1 MDHLQKVAPDAESW
15 FITPPSA
22 RNPATSIFWQPKK
35 KEGEKRERRSDTRAT
50 LDGNGQVI
58 HARDTPGGFFLYRF
72 HFDLHYIP
80 VLWARYLVGAAAM
93 FMLIAIL
100 SGIVTHKKIVADF
113 FMLRFGTGQRSW
125 LDDHNVAAVFALPFH
140 LMLTYTGLVT
150 LAVMYMTWGFAAQY
164 ADRMSVVSGKNGAV
178 RVDLGGRR
186 LIHNKKNSKLNT

>member
-80 VLWARYLVGAAAM
+80 VLWARYLRSEERRVGKE
-93 FMLIAIL
+93 
-100 SGIVTHKKIVADF
+100 SVSTC
-113 FMLRFGTGQRSW
+113 RSRW
-125 LDDHNVAAVFALPFH
+125 SPDH
-140 LMLTYTGLVT
+140 
-150 LAVMYMTWGFAAQY
+150 
-164 ADRMSVVSGKNGAV
+164 
-178 RVDLGGRR
+178 
-186 LIHNKKNSKLNT
+186 

>member
-1 MDHLQKVAPDAESW
+1 MKRRQPRSTRTDTPFPYTTLFRS
-15 FITPPSA
+15 PPSA

-100 SGIVTHKKIVADF
+100 SGIVTHKKIFADF
-113 FMLRFGTGQRSW
+113 FMLRFGKGQRSW
-125 LDDHNVAAVFALPFH
+125 LDAHK
-140 LMLTYTGLVT
+140 
-150 LAVMYMTWGFAAQY
+150 
-164 ADRMSVVSGKNGAV
+164 DRKST
-178 RVDLGGRR
+178 R
-186 LIHNKKNSKLNT
+186 L

>member
-1 MDHLQKVAPDAESW
+1 MRISDWSSDVCSSDL
-15 FITPPSA
+15 
-22 RNPATSIFWQPKK
+22 
-35 KEGEKRERRSDTRAT
+35 GEKRERRSDTRAT

-100 SGIVTHKKIVADF
+100 SGIVTHKKIFADF

-125 LDDHNVAAVFALPFH
+125 MDAHNVAAVFALPFH
-140 LMLTYTGLVT
+140 LMIPYTGLVT
-150 LAVMYMTWGFAAQY
+150 LAVRAEE
-164 ADRMSVVSGKNGAV
+164 R
-178 RVDLGGRR
+178 
-186 LIHNKKNSKLNT
+186 